1 MHKARMLAVVALAMA
16 SMALQVPVTA
26 MAAPSITAIESS
38 DAGQN
43 DVTVYFDTLV
53 GKVPTITTSSSL
65 AGTVYLNDVDVFD
78 SANRPHTIPHATSVW
93 VKTPDLS
100 GVTYESPYSVRV
112 DNAGHTLDRRAVD
125 LVIDCDEVFL
135 KLANGKDRTLEKPK
149 LKKRKHARLVL
160 RSETRVA
167 EKLRRG
173 DKVLNS
179 ELRRDLAFHAREMQG
194 NDLGG

>member
-1 MHKARMLAVVALAMA
+1 MDPEQPDIIISDVVT
-16 SMALQVPVTA
+16 STA
-26 MAAPSITAIESS
+26 GRDE
-38 DAGQN
+38 
-43 DVTVYFDTLV
+43 
-53 GKVPTITTSSSL
+53 GKL
-65 AGTVYLNDVDVFD
+65 FY
-78 SANRPHTIPHATSVW
+78 
-93 VKTPDLS
+93 
-100 GVTYESPYSVRV
+100 
-112 DNAGHTLDRRAVD
+112 
-125 LVIDCDEVFL
+125 VIDCDEVFL